1 MFCRNCGKEINDT
14 TIFCPYCGTQVSNDA
29 EPVKVNLGFDNP
41 TQKKLS
47 MKALVGFIVAMAG
60 ILLAAI
66 PCGIVGLIFSCL
78 GKKETEKSNLGGRG
92 FAIAGIVVSILDIV
106 FGVIAIIMMFAFA
119 EAYLSLFSYL

>member
-14 TIFCPYCGTQVSNDA
+14 TIFCPYCGTQVANDT

-60 ILLAAI
+60 IFIAAI
-66 PCGIVGLIFSCL
+66 PCGIVGLVFSCK
-78 GKKETEKSNLGGRG
+78 GMKETENSNLRGRG
-92 FAIAGIVVSILDIV
+92 FAIAGLVVSILDII
-106 FGVIAIIMMFAFA
+106 FGVISVIMMIAMA